1 MKASGA
7 LTQIHTANH
16 IKRDFFVARITQ
28 KLQIKYYYD
37 VAVEI
42 TSFSGVHPLCQINRI
57 KEVTPYSPSTPVR
70 QPSRSSSPS
79 NKRFLPNQILLFR
92 LPLRKK
98 KKKTKTKQKT
108 KDKKTRYIKNHK
120 KEIQAPPARENLLK

>member
-1 MKASGA
+1 MKWNNIMPLEFAEKS
-7 LTQIHTANH
+7 
-16 IKRDFFVARITQ
+16 KRMRAFGTLNGRYFFVARISQ
-28 KLQIKYYYD
+28 ELQIQYYYD

-98 KKKTKTKQKT
+98 KEKNKNKT
-108 KDKKTRYIKNHK
+108 KDKRQKDKIHK
-120 KEIQAPPARENLLK
+120 KS